1 MDQFRA
7 MSAFVG
13 VASAGGFA
21 AAGRDL
27 GLSAPSVTRLV
38 SELEDALGAR
48 LFHRTTRSVQ
58 LTDAGTRYLEDCRR
72 ILSDLEEA
80 GRQVAGRHGVPA
92 GDVSITA
99 SVVFGRLVLMPFL
112 FDLMDAFP
120 SLSVSTFFVD
130 RVVHMLD
137 EGFDV
142 AVRIAHLPD
151 SSLAA
156 VKVGTV
162 RRVLCASPAY
172 IYAHGLPMAP
182 ADLLDHACIDF
193 SPMTSNGAWDF
204 EKDGRPLQQPIHA
217 RLQVNTADAAI
228 IAAVEGRGIT
238 RVLSYMIADKVKS
251 GALQIV
257 LQPFEVP
264 PVPVH
269 VMHKEAGR
277 TSARVRA
284 TVDHLVEGLRRS
296 PVLDHDSA

>member
-1 MDQFRA
+1 
-7 MSAFVG
+7 
-13 VASAGGFA
+13 
-21 AAGRDL
+21 
-27 GLSAPSVTRLV
+27 
-38 SELEDALGAR
+38 LGAR

-58 LTDAGTRYLEDCRR
+58 LTDAGARYLEDCRR
-72 ILSDLEEA
+72 ILADLEEA
-80 GRQVAGRHGVPA
+80 GRQAAGLHGEPT
-92 GDVSITA
+92 GKISITG

-112 FDLMDAFP
+112 YDLMDSFP

-156 VKVGTV
+156 TKVGTV
-162 RRVLCASPAY
+162 RRVLCASPEY
-172 IYAHGLPMAP
+172 IYAHGLPLTP
-182 ADLLDHACIDF
+182 GDLAGHACIDF
-193 SPMTSNGAWDF
+193 SPMTSGDAWDF
-204 EKDGRPLQQPIHA
+204 EKDGKPLQQAIHA

-228 IAAVEGRGIT
+228 VAAQEGRGIT
-238 RVLSYMIADKVKS
+238 RVLSYMIADKVAS

-257 LQPFEVP
+257 LQEFEVP

-269 VMHKEAGR
+269 VMHKEVGQ

-284 TVDHLVEGLRRS
+284 TVDHLVTGLRQS
-296 PVLDHDSA
+296 PALDHGAG